1 MGCHHLTCPGTSN
14 VGRRQKDVCETSAT
28 AQAVAA
34 VDRGADRG
42 DVVRTDGP
50 INTGKLASLPE
61 VPRRKDSVVYLL
73 MALGVWRYC
82 LALLLVTAAAAFD
95 QQANSSSS
103 GVSIVQPGAPGQNS
117 RTLAAATVVVTPQ
130 APLEADISFMQ
141 GMIHHHA
148 QAVEMVDLLRTR
160 SRNRKL
166 QALGNR
172 ISISQTDEMKYMKQW
187 LEDRGQPTVMAHAQM
202 DHSAMGH
209 DMKAMGSMPLM
220 PGMLTPPQM
229 QALAKASG
237 PAFDHLF
244 LTGMIQHHTGAL
256 IMVEDLF
263 DTAGAGQDNVLY
275 DFATDVDNTQRAEIE
290 IMKSML
296 KEKK

>member
-1 MGCHHLTCPGTSN
+1 
-14 VGRRQKDVCETSAT
+14 
-28 AQAVAA
+28 
-34 VDRGADRG
+34 
-42 DVVRTDGP
+42 
-50 INTGKLASLPE
+50 
-61 VPRRKDSVVYLL
+61 
-73 MALGVWRYC
+73 MALGVWRYS
-82 LALLLVTAAAAFD
+82 LALLVAGAATASD
-95 QQANSSSS
+95 QQANSLS
-103 GVSIVQPGAPGQNS
+103 GGVPIVQPGAPGYS
-117 RTLAAATVVVTPQ
+117 SKTLPASTVVVVPR

-160 SRNRKL
+160 SRNKKL

-172 ISISQTDEMKYMKQW
+172 ISISQTDEMRYMKLW
-187 LEDRGQPTVMAHAQM
+187 LEDRGQPVSMAHGPM

-209 DMKAMGSMPLM
+209 DMKAMAGMNMNSMPMM
-220 PGMLTPPQM
+220 PGMLTPRQM
-229 QALAKASG
+229 ETLAKASG
-237 PAFDHLF
+237 PAFDRLF

>member
-1 MGCHHLTCPGTSN
+1 
-14 VGRRQKDVCETSAT
+14 
-28 AQAVAA
+28 
-34 VDRGADRG
+34 
-42 DVVRTDGP
+42 
-50 INTGKLASLPE
+50 
-61 VPRRKDSVVYLL
+61 
-73 MALGVWRYC
+73 MAFGVWRYS
-82 LALLLVTAAAAFD
+82 LALLFVTAATASD
-95 QQANSSSS
+95 QQASPVS
-103 GVSIVQPGAPGQNS
+103 GSAPIVQPGAPGQNS
-117 RTLAAATVVVTPQ
+117 KTLAASSVVVTPR

-160 SRNRKL
+160 SRNRSL

-187 LEDRGQPTVMAHAQM
+187 LEDRGQPVMAHGQM

-209 DMKAMGSMPLM
+209 DMKAMAGMNMGSMPMM
-220 PGMLTPPQM
+220 PGMLTPAQM
-229 QALAKASG
+229 QALAKARG
-237 PAFDHLF
+237 VAFDHLF

-263 DTAGAGQDNVLY
+263 DTASAGQDNVLY

-290 IMKSML
+290 IMKNML
-296 KEKK
+296 KENK